1 MLIQQHQ
8 DQFFKL
14 CINMAK
20 RLKDLEI
27 YISKAGIQDTGM
39 TKVKSQLQTLTAE
52 SEAPIILNVDT
63 KTEDR
68 NLGCK
73 GGNSTSDNSVF

>member
-1 MLIQQHQ
+1 
-8 DQFFKL
+8 
-14 CINMAK
+14 
-20 RLKDLEI
+20 
-27 YISKAGIQDTGM
+27 M

-52 SEAPIILNVDT
+52 SEAPVILNVDT

-68 NLGCK
+68 NLGYK

>member
-1 MLIQQHQ
+1 
-8 DQFFKL
+8 
-14 CINMAK
+14 
-20 RLKDLEI
+20 
-27 YISKAGIQDTGM
+27 M
-39 TKVKSQLQTLTAE
+39 TKVKSQLQTFTAE
-52 SEAPIILNVDT
+52 SEAPVILNVDT